1 MEEAAYCVKVP
12 ERDNSQLQSFPPPGP
27 GIACDEA
34 SVSRDIREQYPQGW
48 IYTVC
53 LRQEHEM
60 PEEWVLLGFPL
71 IYILASKKV
80 KK

>member
-1 MEEAAYCVKVP
+1 MSKSPRETIHSCNPFLLLAQAQLVMKLLEA
-12 ERDNSQLQSFPPPGP
+12 ETSENSH
-27 GIACDEA
+27 
-34 SVSRDIREQYPQGW
+34 PQGW

-71 IYILASKKV
+71 IYVLASKKV

>member
-1 MEEAAYCVKVP
+1 MSKSPRETIHSCNPFLLLAQAQLVMKLLEA
-12 ERDNSQLQSFPPPGP
+12 ETSGS
-27 GIACDEA
+27 
-34 SVSRDIREQYPQGW
+34 SHPQGW

-53 LRQEHEM
+53 LGQDHKM

-71 IYILASKKV
+71 IHVLASRKV